1 MLQSLNLMLSSDCSQ
16 IGTGSSNSSRSA
28 KQSSI
33 FGILRRDE
41 RDSRE
46 CGARGT
52 SRRLIKEALRELGLP
67 EEVSEI
73 EVCDSAQAEA
83 LAFPGSPTIR
93 VDDKDVETSLPGQGS
108 YGLSCRTYVID
119 GKRQGVPSQEV
130 IRKAIR
136 PALALADREK

>member
-1 MLQSLNLMLSSDCSQ
+1 MKIDLLHIADCPN
-16 IGTGSSNSSRSA
+16 IEA
-28 KQSSI
+28 
-33 FGILRRDE
+33 
-41 RDSRE
+41 
-46 CGARGT
+46 A
-52 SRRLIKEALRELGLP
+52 RRLLKEALRELGLP

-93 VDDKDVETSLPGQGS
+93 VDDKDVETSLPGQGT

-119 GKRQGVPSQEV
+119 GKRQGVPSQEI

-136 PALALADREK
+136 SAPALADREK